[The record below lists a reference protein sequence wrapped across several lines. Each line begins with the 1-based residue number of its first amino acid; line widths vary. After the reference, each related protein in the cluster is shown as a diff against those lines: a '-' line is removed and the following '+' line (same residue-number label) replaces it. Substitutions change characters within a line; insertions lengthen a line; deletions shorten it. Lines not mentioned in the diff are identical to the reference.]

1 MDIRIPET
9 PTREIGKE
17 LSLNA
22 MIYWFN
28 NASNDIELDLY
39 IQPDVLKAL
48 DEYKKDAEGLPRSDG
63 IYYLYG
69 QIPIDCNVPITQ
81 NLLQSAIDENNKRFN
96 EYGGPCNSFEAASIA
111 CSENRFTNLLKLLD
125 FYYNKYDEIAYA
137 PGGPGY
143 EKAFELWTDRH
154 KS

>member
-1 MDIRIPET
+1 MDIKIPET

-22 MIYWFN
+22 MIDWF
-28 NASNDIELDLY
+28 SNVSKEFELDIY
-39 IQPDVLKAL
+39 IQPDVLMAL
-48 DEYKKDAEGLPRSDG
+48 DEYKKDAETAWVKGK
-63 IYYLYG
+63 YYLYG
-69 QIPIDCNVPITQ
+69 QIHIDCDTPITQ
-81 NLLQSAIDENNKRFN
+81 NLLQLAIDENNKRLID
-96 EYGGPCNSFEAASIA
+96 YGGPCNSFEAASIE
-111 CSENRFTNLLKLLD
+111 CGKNRFSNLLKLLD

-143 EKAFELWTDRH
+143 EMAFESWTDRH

>member
-22 MIYWFN
+22 MIDWF
-28 NASNDIELDLY
+28 SNVSKDIELDLY
-39 IQPDVLKAL
+39 IQPDVLKTL
-48 DEYKKDAEGLPRSDG
+48 DEYKKVAETTWSNGK
-63 IYYLYG
+63 YYLYG
-69 QIPIDCNVPITQ
+69 QIPIDCDVPITQ

-111 CSENRFTNLLKLLD
+111 CSENRFNNLLKLLD

-143 EKAFELWTDRH
+143 EKAFESWTDRH

>member
-1 MDIRIPET
+1 MDIKIPET

-22 MIYWFN
+22 MIDWFN
-28 NASNDIELDLY
+28 NASEDIELSLY

-48 DEYKKDAEGLPRSDG
+48 DEYKKDAESTWSNGK
-63 IYYLYG
+63 YYLYG
-69 QIPIDCNVPITQ
+69 QIPLDCDVPITQ
-81 NLLQSAIDENNKRFN
+81 NLLQSAINENNTRFN

-137 PGGPGY
+137 PGGPRY
-143 EKAFELWTDRH
+143 EMAFESWTDRH

>member
-1 MDIRIPET
+1 MDIKIPET

-22 MIYWFN
+22 MINWF
-28 NASNDIELDLY
+28 SNVSKAIELDLY
-39 IQPDVLKAL
+39 IQKEDMEVLSK
-48 DEYKKDAEGLPRSDG
+48 YKKDSESTWSNGK
-63 IYYLYG
+63 YYLYG
-69 QIPIDCNVPITQ
+69 QIPLDCDVPITQ

-111 CSENRFTNLLKLLD
+111 CSEKRFTNLLKLLD

-143 EKAFELWTDRH
+143 EKALESWTDRH

>member
-22 MIYWFN
+22 MINWFN
-28 NASNDIELDLY
+28 NASKDIELDLY

-48 DEYKKDAEGLPRSDG
+48 DEYKKDAETTWSNGK
-63 IYYLYG
+63 YYLYG
-69 QIPIDCNVPITQ
+69 QIPIDCDVPITQ
-81 NLLQSAIDENNKRFN
+81 NLLKSAIDENNKRFN

-111 CSENRFTNLLKLLD
+111 CSEKRFTNLLKLLD

-143 EKAFELWTDRH
+143 EKALESWTDRH

>member
-1 MDIRIPET
+1 MDIKIPET

-22 MIYWFN
+22 MINWFN
-28 NASNDIELDLY
+28 NVSKAIELDLY
-39 IQPDVLKAL
+39 IQKEDMEVLSK
-48 DEYKKDAEGLPRSDG
+48 YKKDSESTWSNGK
-63 IYYLYG
+63 YYLYG
-69 QIPIDCNVPITQ
+69 QIPLDCDVPITQ

-96 EYGGPCNSFEAASIA
+96 EYGGPYNSFEAASIA
-111 CSENRFTNLLKLLD
+111 CSEKRFTNLLKLLD

-143 EKAFELWTDRH
+143 EKALESWTDRH

>member
-22 MIYWFN
+22 MINWFN
-28 NASNDIELDLY
+28 NASKDIELDLY

-48 DEYKKDAEGLPRSDG
+48 DEYKKDAETTWSNGK
-63 IYYLYG
+63 YYLYG
-69 QIPIDCNVPITQ
+69 QIPIDCDVPITQ

-111 CSENRFTNLLKLLD
+111 CSEKRFTNLLKLLD

-143 EKAFELWTDRH
+143 EKALESWTDRH

>member
-22 MIYWFN
+22 MIDWFN
-28 NASNDIELDLY
+28 NASKDIELDLY
-39 IQPDVLKAL
+39 IQPDVLKTL
-48 DEYKKDAEGLPRSDG
+48 DEYKKDSESTWSNGK
-63 IYYLYG
+63 YYLYG
-69 QIPIDCNVPITQ
+69 QIPLDCDVPITQ

-143 EKAFELWTDRH
+143 IVAYNDWTNRH

>member
-1 MDIRIPET
+1 MDIKIPET
-9 PTREIGKE
+9 PIREIGKE

-22 MIYWFN
+22 MIDWF
-28 NASNDIELDLY
+28 SNVSKEFELDIY

-48 DEYKKDAEGLPRSDG
+48 DEYKKDANILLNGK
-63 IYYLYG
+63 YYLYG
-69 QIPIDCNVPITQ
+69 QIPIDCDTPITQ

-143 EKAFELWTDRH
+143 IVAYNDWTNRH